1 MQIILSLSSVTGLQK
16 PSPIQLFVFK
26 RCCIIWLQCLLVE
39 AFSCSVFVLY
49 IDSIY
54 ACITTI
60 YRAQLTN
67 IFKLLLKVTS
77 LGFNCVFNISVSLMY
92 VSCCMCLFRL
102 VVGSCICG
110 IFYDYKI
117 HIQGER
123 FSIQIQTLVSTLH
136 MSLHSSDNQ

>member
-1 MQIILSLSSVTGLQK
+1 MTGLQK
-16 PSPIQLFVFK
+16 TSPIKLFEFK
-26 RCCIIWLQCLLVE
+26 ICCIIWLQCLLVE

-67 IFKLLLKVTS
+67 IFKLFLKVTS
-77 LGFNCVFNISVSLMY
+77 LGFNCEFNIYVSLMY
-92 VSCCMCLFRL
+92 VSCCMCLFCL
-102 VVGSCICG
+102 VVGSSICG

-117 HIQGER
+117 HIQCER
-123 FSIQIQTLVSTLH
+123 FPIQIQTIVSTLQ

>member
-16 PSPIQLFVFK
+16 PSPIKLFEFK
-26 RCCIIWLQCLLVE
+26 RCCIIWLQCLLVDV
-39 AFSCSVFVLY
+39 FSCSVFVLN

-67 IFKLLLKVTS
+67 IFELLLKVTS
-77 LGFNCVFNISVSLMY
+77 LGFNCEFNISVSLMY

-102 VVGSCICG
+102 VVGSSMCG
-110 IFYDYKI
+110 IVYDYKT
-117 HIQGER
+117 HIQCEH
-123 FSIQIQTLVSTLH
+123 FPIQMQTLVSTLH
-136 MSLHSSDNQ
+136 MS

>member
-1 MQIILSLSSVTGLQK
+1 MITMPAS
-16 PSPIQLFVFK
+16 
-26 RCCIIWLQCLLVE
+26 RC
-39 AFSCSVFVLY
+39 FSCSVFVLY

-67 IFKLLLKVTS
+67 IFKLLLTVTS
-77 LGFNCVFNISVSLMY
+77 LGFNCEFNISVSLMY

-102 VVGSCICG
+102 VVGSSICG
-110 IFYDYKI
+110 IVYDYKT

-123 FSIQIQTLVSTLH
+123 FPMQIQTLVSTLQ